1 MSMECTGYLLEIRAS
16 SCCKLES
23 STRGVARRASCV
35 QKPPAR
41 SICLIDASAVKLGFY
56 WNKVG
61 KRQAGKNPRTARGTL
76 MIIAEAKLYLRFIV
90 GMGEGDEM
98 AHQGINHAG
107 RSVSI
112 VVTPHRV
119 FKCSSDRSRLLSRQE
134 SSSFAVA
141 FPNYIWGATR
151 ARLPP

>member
-16 SCCKLES
+16 SCCKLEG

-41 SICLIDASAVKLGFY
+41 SICLIDASAAKLGFY

-98 AHQGINHAG
+98 TLGDQ
-107 RSVSI
+107 SPLLLLLI
-112 VVTPHRV
+112 V
-119 FKCSSDRSRLLSRQE
+119 CSNARQIG
-134 SSSFAVA
+134 
-141 FPNYIWGATR
+141 PDY
-151 ARLPP
+151 